1 MSELHYD
8 ENSCLKVKKFHD
20 RFVYFYAL
28 ESWFNAYER
37 VLNLF
42 KHKSFFTNFK
52 KSFLRHEKKERLT

>member
-8 ENSCLKVKKFHD
+8 QNSCHKVKKFHD

-37 VLNLF
+37 VLNLN
-42 KHKSFFTNFK
+42 TNHFSRNLK
-52 KSFLRHEKKERLT
+52 KSFLRHGKKERLT

>member
-37 VLNLF
+37 VLNLN
-42 KHKSFFTNFK
+42 TNHFSRTLK
-52 KSFLRHEKKERLT
+52 KVF